1 MIDKEN
7 NMDEK
12 QCLQI
17 RLAMAI
23 QENQEREAQAVT
35 GYTEMLGIIEKLI
48 DISTDSQEVD
58 FLESLKAETE
68 EKISDEL
75 NHQQGLLE
83 EYVEFT
89 GIKINKD

>member
-7 NMDEK
+7 IMDE
-12 QCLQI
+12 CLEI
-17 RLAMAI
+17 KLAKVI
-23 QENQEREAQAVT
+23 EENQEREAQAVK
-35 GYTEMLGIIEKLI
+35 GYTEQLGIIDKLLE
-48 DISTDSQEVD
+48 SASDSQEAE
-58 FLESLKAETE
+58 FFERLRAETE